1 MADPYSQAANI
12 AAPFARLGSQMF
24 QGQALYEQGRAK
36 SALQESQRSA
46 LESHSGLYN
55 AQAHKAQEE
64 AAGLAQRRQYQT
76 PEHALTLGARFAG
89 LTDPQAREMADFQK
103 QGNWGSTP
111 GYDLP
116 ADQSGPTMP
125 PMPKTQ
131 PGWYSPEVKQRYD
144 MGQLAHLT
152 NMSATGNA
160 DGEKLFAALLQ
171 QGRTEQAISDP
182 RRAPIIGQGVAA
194 GEGKPLVNN
203 LGGNGVF
210 NQFTGGQELNAVGNS
225 AAMENRAQA
234 NNANASAGHQS
245 ASAALARSKIGQ
257 PTVNPDGSITRP
269 MPPAKPMPAA
279 ALKMQQEELD
289 NLSTASGIN
298 PMLQRFA
305 DDIEGKRLTLGP
317 VANMVSKGKNFAG
330 VSDENSKNF
339 ASFQA
344 TIEKLRN
351 DSLRLNKG
359 VQTDGDAQR
368 AWNELM
374 ANINDPGV
382 VKQRIAE
389 IQQIN
394 DRAVQIKQMN
404 VNQIRRNYGHSD
416 IDASGYKAE
425 QAPQKPTA
433 LSSVPSA
440 AIEFLKANPGQA
452 NAFAA
457 KYGREAADA
466 ALGRR

>member
-55 AQAHKAQEE
+55 AQAQKAQEE
-64 AAGLAQRRQYQT
+64 AAGLAQRRQAQS
-76 PEHALTLGARFAG
+76 PEAALTLGARFAG
-89 LTDPQAREMADFQK
+89 LTDPQAGEIADYQK
-103 QGNWGSTP
+103 RGNWGTTP

-125 PMPKTQ
+125 PMPKEQ

-144 MGQLAHLT
+144 MGQLAHLA
-152 NMSATGNA
+152 NMSATGNT
-160 DGEKLFAALLQ
+160 DGEKLFASLLQ

-225 AAMENRAQA
+225 SALQNR
-234 NNANASAGHQS
+234 ASAGNQS
-245 ASAALARSKIGQ
+245 ASAEEHRAGAALKRSKIGQ
-257 PTVNPDGSITRP
+257 PTVNPEGSVTAPVTSFGKAPAGYRFKQDGSLEPIPGGPVDLKINPPLRIQDANDVLSLLDMAGPIIKDATGSIIGTGVDAAARAVGQSTP
-269 MPPAKPMPAA
+269 GGEAAAQLKALEGALIAKMPKMSGPQSDKDVLLYKQMAGQIGDSTIPAGQKKAAIETIRMINERNGGKPAA
-279 ALKMQQEELD
+279 TK
-289 NLSTASGIN
+289 T
-298 PMLQRFA
+298 P
-305 DDIEGKRLTLGP
+305 P
-317 VANMVSKGKNFAG
+317 
-330 VSDENSKNF
+330 
-339 ASFQA
+339 
-344 TIEKLRN
+344 
-351 DSLRLNKG
+351 
-359 VQTDGDAQR
+359 
-368 AWNELM
+368 
-374 ANINDPGV
+374 
-382 VKQRIAE
+382 
-389 IQQIN
+389 
-394 DRAVQIKQMN
+394 
-404 VNQIRRNYGHSD
+404 
-416 IDASGYKAE
+416 
-425 QAPQKPTA
+425 A
-433 LSSVPSA
+433 LSSVPPA

-466 ALGRR
+466 ALGRGR